1 MASSYDFFI
10 SGDFEAAK
18 ALVAAAVTEQGFSIA
33 STPVGGFVISRGSV
47 AGTVLWGA
55 MAGKK
60 FHLRFDIEFFAD
72 DQGRTVARLNRGL
85 ASGMLKGGAIG
96 ASKTATAFQNLGH
109 ELGKTLTGAG
119 VLVSTLEN

>member
-10 SGDFEAAK
+10 TGDHEAAK
-18 ALVAAAVTEQGFSIA
+18 ALVASSLTEQGYSIA
-33 STPVGGFVISRGSV
+33 STPAGGFVISRGSV

-60 FHLRFDIEFFAD
+60 FHMRFDVEFFAD

-96 ASKTATAFQNLGH
+96 ASKTANGFQNIAH

-119 VLVSTLEN
+119 VLASTLEN